1 MPDWVLH
8 LLELAVWGIALAALA
23 ALAAYVVGKVRAEK
37 EKEEPTAGELL
48 AKFREMHSQGVLS
61 DAEYRTIKT
70 SLYTHLREEL
80 KDTGETGCDD

>member
-1 MPDWVLH
+1 MPDWVQH

-23 ALAAYVVGKVRAEK
+23 ALAAYVVGKLRAEK

-48 AKFREMHSQGVLS
+48 AKFRELHSQGVLS

-70 SLYTHLREEL
+70 SLSTRFQDEV